1 MRIDIEGHRMIITF
15 LVTNGGLLE
24 YKHVGACISKW
35 FLGNKCLWDLGDD
48 TTSTLVINSAEGNK
62 NEKFCP
68 L

>member
-1 MRIDIEGHRMIITF
+1 M
-15 LVTNGGLLE
+15 TNGGLLE
-24 YKHVGACISKW
+24 YKHEGACISKW